1 MGFWEDASPAVKGSI
16 VVGGLAI
23 AYFLLAMVVGLWP
36 YGAVD
41 SDVVQQTRG
50 LPPAAAH

>member
-23 AYFLLAMVVGLWP
+23 AYFLLAMVTGLWP
-36 YGAVD
+36 YNAVQE
-41 SDVVQQTRG
+41 DVAQQTRG
-50 LPPAAAH
+50 FSGAAP

>member
-16 VVGGLAI
+16 VVGGLLI
-23 AYFLLAMVVGLWP
+23 AYFLIANLAGLWP

-41 SDVVQQTRG
+41 TDVVQQTRG
-50 LPPAAAH
+50 ITATP